1 MAHLSNAL
9 ILTTLLCFCTAHADD
24 LKLTPAQLAK
34 EVSEVNL
41 ILSKEHKE
49 RNLRIPQKLDE
60 GLLLRRIFLA
70 AAGRIPNSEEYDQWY
85 DLGKK
90 FKKHELVDH
99 LIQSKAYT
107 SQMFNWWADH
117 LRAKSYIMGQAN
129 QIGAGFLYVDWLK
142 SQVSENVP
150 YDEMARLVVAS
161 EGYPWENGAVGY
173 YLRDD
178 GMPLENMSNTAEL
191 FLGTQLVCAQCH
203 NHPFDKWTQM
213 EYYQMAAHTYGM
225 VTRMQGKTVEGIKK
239 LAKDFKQSGE
249 GMQPMTMSAKPDVVE
264 KQARAF
270 RQAVQDMLLPLQFGA
285 MQKDRKLKLPH
296 DYKYE
301 DGKPHQVIQPGVI
314 FTDNPDLKSSQSND
328 LVMQYAQWMTS
339 PENPRFTK
347 VIVNRMWKKVF
358 GRGLVEPLS
367 NWSEDSEASIPELL
381 DHLCGLLVRLDYDL
395 REFQRILLHLDIF
408 ENQALDQELEPL
420 APYYFQ
426 APTLQRMSAEQL
438 WDSLLTLVVPEIDH
452 RQFKDE
458 ADFLQTK
465 KANLE
470 KYRQKVEG
478 MPTEELFNIVKEG
491 RQEIMEIQDGMN
503 SINSQI
509 KEAVQQDNREALN
522 RLKKLQNEMRDKQS
536 SALASQIMGEG
547 FNVRSM
553 YKNNPPKKKRQ
564 LSEEEKRYP
573 IYLRRAS
580 EQNSP
585 AGSDHFL
592 REFGQSD
599 RDLIDNSR
607 KEASIPQV
615 LNLLNGSLRWRL
627 IDKHS
632 PLAQAVMK
640 KDNLEEKIQA
650 IYSAMLQRMP
660 TKEETELCLN
670 ALPFPDLPT
679 SPVFKDSHTQKQ
691 KDQITKKA
699 EKNKEYYLNRVHN
712 ELRHLAWALLNSREF
727 SFIQ

>member
-1 MAHLSNAL
+1 MAHLLNAL

-70 AAGRIPNSEEYDQWY
+70 AAGRIPSSEEYDQWY

-239 LAKDFKQSGE
+239 LAKDFKQSGA
-249 GMQPMTMSAKPDVVE
+249 GMQMMSMSAKPDVVE

-367 NWSEDSEASIPELL
+367 NWREDSGASIPELL

-408 ENQALDQELEPL
+408 ENQALDQELESL
-420 APYYFQ
+420 AQYYFQ

-491 RQEIMEIQDGMN
+491 RREIMEIQDEMN

-536 SALASQIMGEG
+536 SALASQIMGED